1 MNLNLIVFWVELLIH
16 WGFFFSDVSDIVV
29 GEDSN
34 GQLLAVFLSSS
45 TCWVRGSISA
55 QGSLDMV

>member
-1 MNLNLIVFWVELLIH
+1 MNLNLIVFWIELLIH
-16 WGFFFSDVSDIVV
+16 WGFFFVSDIVV